1 MNDDFDTTQTLGGNT
16 NAQNIL
22 SAEITSFFPA
32 LESSE
37 EISEEIISKYYD
49 WIFPYHWTV
58 DGGSERRWRSAVRS
72 LCRRHIKLS
81 ELENFF
87 AQNSTEGEQRE
98 TYSGQ
103 DENVNSGSDTDTY
116 GGTDTDTNSGTD
128 TQTFTDNRGQK
139 TTVIYRGV
147 GATPSSANTAET
159 TESAFNANENTTKT
173 DTTRGTKLTKQYG
186 QTIKRERGTSV
197 VMKRGTTRTWT
208 DGRTWTQI
216 LNDVWGAQSPLYEFI
231 NAFAQILV
239 QPTGCNMLWSPTME
253 MSVDAHSL
261 PPTQPP
267 TAVVV
272 NYGSATNPKWH
283 IYFGLPRGATGDT
296 GPRGPQGE
304 PGLQGEPG
312 INGVGIPDGGMTGQY
327 LIKKSDSD
335 YDTEWSSSA
344 PPEPPAAPLYR
355 HTIRL
360 KILNNQVRAIVYFSL
375 QNYNAN
381 EITTQYDLAKALG
394 IGSPIPRSAEIA
406 VSGRYDE
413 YVSDITRSSWAFA
426 GAVFKLKAT
435 QSIGYLFAF
444 TYTNF
449 AQPNNTEQTVTLN
462 TGTAGVSIS
471 ISDSVV
477 EVLS

>member
-1 MNDDFDTTQTLGGNT
+1 MNDDFDPTQTLGGNT

-37 EISEEIISKYYD
+37 KISEEIISKYYD
-49 WIFPYHWTV
+49 WVFPYHWTV

-87 AQNSTEGEQRE
+87 AQSSTDGEQHE

-103 DENVNSGSDTDTY
+103 DENINSGSDTDTY

-128 TQTFTDNRGQK
+128 TENFTDNRGQK
-139 TTVIYRGV
+139 TTVTYRGI
-147 GATPSSANTAET
+147 GATTSSANTAET
-159 TESAFNANENTTKT
+159 TESEFNINKNTTET
-173 DTTRGTKLTKQYG
+173 ETTRGTKLTKQYG
-186 QTIKRERGTSV
+186 QTITRKRDTSV
-197 VMKRGTTRTWT
+197 VMKRGTTRTWS

-261 PPTQPP
+261 PPLQSP

-272 NYGSATNPKWH
+272 NCGSATNPKWH
-283 IYFGLPRGATGDT
+283 IDFGLTRGATGDT
-296 GPRGPQGE
+296 GPEGPQGE
-304 PGLQGEPG
+304 PGPIGLGVPEGG
-312 INGVGIPDGGMTGQY
+312 ITGQY
-327 LIKKSDSD
+327 LIKKSDAD
-335 YDTEWSSSA
+335 YDTEWASSA
-344 PPEPPAAPLYR
+344 PPAPPSSPLYW
-355 HTIRL
+355 HTVRVQIYRAPSAGAYT
-360 KILNNQVRAIVYFSL
+360 RAIMYFSFK
-375 QNYNAN
+375 NYDATPVTN
-381 EITTQYDLAKALG
+381 EVELASALG
-394 IGSPIPRSAEIA
+394 IKTGGSGEIA
-406 VSGRYDE
+406 VSGRHDDYGLGQ
-413 YVSDITRSSWAFA
+413 YPGYSFT
-426 GAVFKLKAT
+426 GAVFKLRIQRNISNT
-435 QSIGYLFAF
+435 YIV

-449 AQPNNTEQTVTLN
+449 AQPNESESTDTFNTS
-462 TGTAGVSIS
+462 TAGVRIN
-471 ISDSVV
+471 ISDTVT
-477 EVLS
+477 ED